1 MQWACSKANVLKPCL
16 SALTLL
22 FGLETVVSTT
32 FVILAPC
39 FCIPKCTL
47 ISGMKSTD
55 KNVKVNFND
64 KNNNI
69 QTETWTV
76 YRDWESICKLQRF
89 PVTLKNIL
97 LRLLALQGRE
107 QHSNSGYWYECPM
120 CCSVTRLNKHY
131 ISNGKGPG
139 LKEASIVKKR
149 GKSTRCHQSHT
160 EDLSKSKKHDFNMFI
175 QRYGASKWISKYLL
189 VLEY

>member
-1 MQWACSKANVLKPCL
+1 MRRTGGTKQECNENAVKTKKKVLKPCL
-16 SALTLL
+16 FALTLL
-22 FGLETVVSTT
+22 SGLETVISTT
-32 FVILAPC
+32 FVTLAPY
-39 FCIPKCTL
+39 FCTL

-69 QTETWTV
+69 LTETWTV

-107 QHSNSGYWYECPM
+107 QHSNNGYWYECHM

-139 LKEASIVKKR
+139 LKEASIVKKE
-149 GKSTRCHQSHT
+149 GNLQDVINHT
-160 EDLSKSKKHDFNMFI
+160 PKF
-175 QRYGASKWISKYLL
+175 
-189 VLEY
+189 